1 MPNAV
6 DNFSCIGLW
15 FPITDLV
22 NPNYWC
28 IVVQLLWCDKQK
40 KEIKEIKK
48 SICVKT
54 DYFDL
59 ILFYLHLKRVTDMIV
74 NHRVISLL

>member
-1 MPNAV
+1 MAL
-6 DNFSCIGLW
+6 IMG
-15 FPITDLV
+15 
-22 NPNYWC
+22 
-28 IVVQLLWCDKQK
+28 CDKQK

-59 ILFYLHLKRVTDMIV
+59 ILFLFAPKRVTDMIA
-74 NHRVISLL
+74 NRIVISLQQGAIFNSQLSDCYLL

>member
-1 MPNAV
+1 M
-6 DNFSCIGLW
+6 DNFSHIELC

-22 NPNYWC
+22 NPNYWR
-28 IVVQLLWCDKQK
+28 IVGQLMGCDKQK

-59 ILFYLHLKRVTDMIV
+59 ILFCLHLKRVTDTIV

>member
-1 MPNAV
+1 M
-6 DNFSCIGLW
+6 G
-15 FPITDLV
+15 
-22 NPNYWC
+22 
-28 IVVQLLWCDKQK
+28 CDKQK

-59 ILFYLHLKRVTDMIV
+59 ILFCLHLKRVTDVIE
-74 NHRVISLL
+74 NHIVISLQQDTMQLIATVNYYLLTTTLFSKGYS

>member
-1 MPNAV
+1 M
-6 DNFSCIGLW
+6 DNFSHIGLW
-15 FPITDLV
+15 FPITDPV

-28 IVVQLLWCDKQK
+28 IVVQLMGCDKQK

-59 ILFYLHLKRVTDMIV
+59 ILFCLHLKRVTDTIV

>member
-1 MPNAV
+1 M
-6 DNFSCIGLW
+6 G
-15 FPITDLV
+15 
-22 NPNYWC
+22 
-28 IVVQLLWCDKQK
+28 CDKQK

-59 ILFYLHLKRVTDMIV
+59 ILFCLHLKRVTDTIV
-74 NHRVISLL
+74 NHTVISLQHGVLFYSQLSDCYLL